1 MNIAH
6 SKNILAG
13 LGTHRLVAK
22 EIKQHRIYKLLQ
34 DMLLDKIYTFN
45 DRGASSILLESVNRI
60 KSYLA
65 ICCYY
70 MKQVSIVRLHLS
82 KSI

>member
-1 MNIAH
+1 
-6 SKNILAG
+6 
-13 LGTHRLVAK
+13 
-22 EIKQHRIYKLLQ
+22 
-34 DMLLDKIYTFN
+34 MLLDKIYTFN
-45 DRGASSILLESVNRI
+45 DRGASSILLEGVNRI

-70 MKQVSIVRLHLS
+70 MKQVSIVRRHLS